1 MGGYSRMKSARL
13 RTEGFTLIASLLLLL
28 LLSGIAIGLMM
39 MVNTEGRVGGTDLQ
53 NNAAYHSAE
62 GGIEKM
68 TADLAATFQNALAPT
83 ASQICNL
90 STMQPTM
97 AGVTWKDYTVTPG
110 PVGQTCPATLTTQ
123 FGQISS
129 GPNQGLYAQ
138 IVPINML
145 ATAVEPGGQEVSMT
159 RSAQVALIPVFQ
171 FGVFSESD
179 LSFYPGS
186 DLDFTGPVHT
196 NGDLYP
202 FAGGG
207 ASLTFHS
214 KLSAYG
220 NVVRTQLANGLDAT
234 ANYNGTVYI
243 PSADGDC
250 TSPGTPVAG
259 NCTALAAAGT
269 NSGDGSVTGAGST
282 TAQPAATYNGSNW
295 TPFSTGTNYEI
306 INGND
311 GSTVANATG
320 TGGTKLSMPF
330 VGGGA
335 LPNEIVRRPPAGE
348 SATSSLG
355 VSREYN
361 MAQIRGLLS
370 DDPAELPAGA
380 SDANNVRLANLSA
393 AQAQA
398 QFWKT

>member
-1 MGGYSRMKSARL
+1 MGINTMGNYRMMNAK
-13 RTEGFTLIASLLLLL
+13 GFTLIASLLLLL

-39 MVNTEGRVGGTDLQ
+39 MVNTEGRVGSTDLQ
-53 NNAAYHSAE
+53 NNVAYHSAE
-62 GGIEKM
+62 GGVEKM
-68 TADLAATFQNALAPT
+68 TSDLAATFQSAMSPT
-83 ASQICNL
+83 AQQICGL
-90 STMQPTM
+90 GLPTTNGPTLP
-97 AGVTWKDYTVTPG
+97 GVTWKDYQITPG
-110 PVGQTCPATLTTQ
+110 TLGSACPTSLTSPINLLRW
-123 FGQISS
+123 GHISS

-145 ATAVEPGGQEVSMT
+145 ATATEPGGQEVSMT

-186 DLDFTGPVHT
+186 NLDFTGPVHT

-207 ASLTFHS
+207 ATLTFHS

-259 NCTALAAAGT
+259 NCTAMAAVGT
-269 NSGDGSVTGAGST
+269 NSGDGSVTGAG
-282 TAQPAATYNGSNW
+282 
-295 TPFSTGTNYEI
+295 
-306 INGND
+306 
-311 GSTVANATG
+311 
-320 TGGTKLSMPF
+320 
-330 VGGGA
+330 
-335 LPNEIVRRPPAGE
+335 
-348 SATSSLG
+348 
-355 VSREYN
+355 
-361 MAQIRGLLS
+361 
-370 DDPAELPAGA
+370 
-380 SDANNVRLANLSA
+380 
-393 AQAQA
+393 
-398 QFWKT
+398 